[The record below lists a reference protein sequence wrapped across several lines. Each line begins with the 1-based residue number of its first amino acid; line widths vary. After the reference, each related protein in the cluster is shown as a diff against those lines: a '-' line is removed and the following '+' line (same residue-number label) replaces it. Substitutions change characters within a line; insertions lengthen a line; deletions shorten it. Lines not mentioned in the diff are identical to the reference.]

1 MLLNGIICEF
11 PFFLFIELH
20 GLFIYLCFCLNG
32 SSCITWHVCVFS
44 IFKVHLNEIN
54 ASFRTKNSICTNR
67 IIADPSSWRRFL
79 MKLWGWSFSV
89 RPGWRQK
96 QSLAVI
102 WLLVLVWWG
111 PPRLPDRPRRVCLFS
126 LCERLAASRVDVIF
140 QTAHQSVYVLGARK
154 FFQINTAWFDLGGQT
169 YQETNSVNRWGGKPP
184 PDWSPRRGGEFRSN
198 EILINVG
205 GLRAPPTVY
214 DGQFISRRK
223 VNTAQQTYNNY

>member
-1 MLLNGIICEF
+1 MS
-11 PFFLFIELH
+11 
-20 GLFIYLCFCLNG
+20 FC
-32 SSCITWHVCVFS
+32 SVFS
-44 IFKVHLNEIN
+44 VL
-54 ASFRTKNSICTNR
+54 RQR
-67 IIADPSSWRRFL
+67 SWT
-79 MKLWGWSFSV
+79 FSV
-89 RPGWRQK
+89 RLRRRLK

-111 PPRLPDRPRRVCLFS
+111 PPRLPEKTPPCLLVLS

-169 YQETNSVNRWGGKPP
+169 YQETNSVNRWGGKPL
-184 PDWSPRRGGEFRSN
+184 PDWSLCRGGEFQSN

-223 VNTAQQTYNNY
+223 VNTTQQTYNNY